1 MYNPLI
7 ALLIAAAVAL
17 VLAVLF
23 WPNRGLVPRWRQ
35 GRRMTMRVRSEDALK
50 HIYKY
55 EMKGNQATFA
65 TIAGT
70 LNISLNETAALINQM
85 EADGLVH
92 TEQGEITLTANGRDA
107 ALHIIRAHRLWERYL
122 AEETGFSEQT
132 WHEHAE
138 QLEHSISPADADA
151 LSAQLGHPIYDP
163 HGDPIP
169 TAQGSI
175 RGHGG
180 EPLSK
185 MAVGSMSRIV
195 HLEDEP
201 EVVYAQLLAEG
212 LNLGEIVRVTEV
224 NADRVRF
231 WANGDE

>member
-107 ALHIIRAHRLWERYL
+107 
-122 AEETGFSEQT
+122 
-132 WHEHAE
+132 
-138 QLEHSISPADADA
+138 
-151 LSAQLGHPIYDP
+151 
-163 HGDPIP
+163 
-169 TAQGSI
+169 
-175 RGHGG
+175 
-180 EPLSK
+180 
-185 MAVGSMSRIV
+185 
-195 HLEDEP
+195 
-201 EVVYAQLLAEG
+201 
-212 LNLGEIVRVTEV
+212 
-224 NADRVRF
+224 
-231 WANGDE
+231 